1 MVDSSLNMTLGQG
14 IDLPR
19 VDPALDYQKREME
32 QTMVLKDREVEQA
45 IVLQDRE
52 VEQAMVLQNMELESE
67 EVTSIRVSVIKT
79 NKRANP
85 EEDCRPKSAENFRH
99 IFIYQTMNFHFN

>member
-45 IVLQDRE
+45 LVLQDRE
-52 VEQAMVLQNMELESE
+52 VEQAMVLQNMEWESE
-67 EVTSIRVSVIKT
+67 GVAGSACPYSGYFCYYFGKCIDE
-79 NKRANP
+79 RAANI
-85 EEDCRPKSAENFRH
+85 D
-99 IFIYQTMNFHFN
+99 